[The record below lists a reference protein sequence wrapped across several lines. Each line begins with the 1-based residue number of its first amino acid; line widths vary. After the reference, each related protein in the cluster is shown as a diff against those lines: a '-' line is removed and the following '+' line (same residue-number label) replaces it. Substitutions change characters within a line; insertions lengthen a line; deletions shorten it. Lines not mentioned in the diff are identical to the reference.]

1 MINGDM
7 MKTPYVIAG
16 IGCILIL
23 AVVLIAGCTGSSDI
37 TVAPQTSA
45 VPSTTSTTAD
55 IVPLF
60 TPATT
65 PAAVGSV
72 TLDGSITAVRTIYVN
87 STANGEI
94 ITIPMGERI
103 VVRLNENPTTGYT
116 WNATAA
122 KGLDIYSDTTIA
134 PDTALIGAP
143 GYHEWIL
150 SPQAVDTYTFK
161 AVYYRPWEEPKAT
174 DDSFSM
180 VILVTKD

>member
-1 MINGDM
+1 

-23 AVVLIAGCTGSSDI
+23 AVVLIAGCTGSSGTTI
-37 TVAPQTSA
+37 TPQASA
-45 VPSTTSTTAD
+45 VPSTTSTTVG

-60 TPATT
+60 TPATAT
-65 PAAVGSV
+65 PAAEPV
-72 TLDGSITAVRTIYVN
+72 TRDGSITAVRTIYVN

-94 ITIPMGERI
+94 VTIPMGERI
-103 VVRLNENPTTGYT
+103 VVRLKENPTTGYT

-122 KGLDIYSDTTIA
+122 KGLDIYSDSTIA
-134 PDTALIGAP
+134 PDTALIGVP

-161 AVYYRPWEEPKAT
+161 AIYYRPWEAPKAT

-180 VILVTKD
+180 VVQVTKD

>member
-1 MINGDM
+1 M
-7 MKTPYVIAG
+7 MKKPYVIAG

-23 AVVLIAGCTGSSDI
+23 AVVLIAGCTGGSGT

-45 VPSTTSTTAD
+45 VPSTTSTTVG
-55 IVPLF
+55 IVSLF

-65 PAAVGSV
+65 PTAEPV
-72 TLDGSITAVRTIYVN
+72 TLDGSITAVRTVYVN

-94 ITIPMGERI
+94 VTIPMGERI
-103 VVRLNENPTTGYT
+103 VVRLKENPTTGYT

-122 KGLDIYSDTTIA
+122 KGLGIYSDNTIA

-180 VILVTKD
+180 VVLVTKD